1 MSEQLNVVPAPNR
14 ERLIGRRVLIVGA
27 ATGIGREIAL
37 LFACEGAEL
46 VLGDLNFEGASKTIG
61 ECAAAGA
68 KALAVHVDVRSE
80 QGNKAAV
87 EEALAC
93 LGGLDVLVNVAGVM
107 RAGAVDTITEE
118 DWGLVF
124 ETNVR
129 SQFQTVKYALPALK
143 ESGRGSII
151 NIASGA
157 GIKGGPG
164 ITLYAASK
172 GACVVFSKTLAMEL
186 GKFNIRVN
194 AICPGFVDTP
204 FNDPVTEYL
213 GGRSAVE
220 RFVEKNI
227 PLGRQASPKEIAPY
241 VAFLASDEAS
251 YVTGQA
257 VLVDGG
263 MI

>member
-1 MSEQLNVVPAPNR
+1 MSQDFDVAPVPNPR
-14 ERLIGRRVLIVGA
+14 RLIGRRVLIVGG

-37 LFACEGAEL
+37 WFACEGADL
-46 VLGDLNFEGASKTIG
+46 VVGDLNLEGASATVR
-61 ECAAAGA
+61 ECVAAGA
-68 KALAVHVDVRSE
+68 KATAVHVDVRKEGENRSTVE
-80 QGNKAAV
+80 VAV
-87 EEALAC
+87 AFLR
-93 LGGLDVLVNVAGVM
+93 GLDVLINVAGVM
-107 RAGAVDTITEE
+107 RAGAVDAITEE
-118 DWGLVF
+118 DWEFVF

-143 ESGRGSII
+143 ASGKGSIV

-157 GIKGGPG
+157 GIKGGSG

-172 GACVVFSKTLAMEL
+172 GASVVFSKTLAMEL

-204 FNDPVTEYL
+204 FNDPVIEYL
-213 GGRSAVE
+213 GGRAEVE
-220 RFVEKNI
+220 RMVANNI
-227 PLGRQASPKEIAPY
+227 PLERQATPREIAPY

-257 VLVDGG
+257 VLIDGG

>member
-1 MSEQLNVVPAPNR
+1 MSQQLNVTPAPNR
-14 ERLIGRRVLIVGA
+14 ERLTGRRVLIVGA

-37 LFACEGAEL
+37 LFAREGAEL
-46 VLGDLNFEGASKTIG
+46 VVGDLNFDGASKTIK
-61 ECAAAGA
+61 ECVAAGA
-68 KALAVHVDVRSE
+68 KALAVHVNVRSE
-80 QGNKAAV
+80 QENRAIV
-87 EEALAC
+87 EEAVAC
-93 LGGLDVLVNVAGVM
+93 LGGLDVLINVVGVM
-107 RAGAVDTITEE
+107 RTGTVDTITEE

-143 ESGRGSII
+143 ESGKGSII

-157 GIKGGPG
+157 GIKGGSG

-186 GKFNIRVN
+186 GRFNIRVN
-194 AICPGFVDTP
+194 AVCPGFVDTP

-213 GGRSAVE
+213 GGRSAVD
-220 RFVEKNI
+220 RIVEKNI
-227 PLGRQASPKEIAPY
+227 PLGRQASPQEIAPY
-241 VAFLASDEAS
+241 VAFLASEEAS

>member
-1 MSEQLNVVPAPNR
+1 MSHGFDVAPVPNR
-14 ERLIGRRVLIVGA
+14 ERLIGRRVLIVAG

-46 VLGDLNFEGASKTIG
+46 VVGDLNFEGASKTV
-61 ECAAAGA
+61 EKCVATGA
-68 KALAVHVDVRSE
+68 RAFAVRVDVRSE
-80 QGNKAAV
+80 QENRALV
-87 EEALAC
+87 EEAVAF

-107 RAGAVDTITEE
+107 CAGTVDRITEE
-118 DWGLVF
+118 DWAFVF

-129 SQFQTVKYALPALK
+129 SQFQTVKYALPALR

-157 GIKGGPG
+157 GIKGGSG

-172 GACVVFSKTLAMEL
+172 GACVVFSRTLAVEL
-186 GKFNIRVN
+186 GRFNIRVN

-204 FNDPVTEYL
+204 FNDPVIEYL

-220 RFVEKNI
+220 RIVERNI
-227 PLGRQASPKEIAPY
+227 PLGRWASAREIAPY

-257 VLVDGG
+257 VLIDGG

>member
-1 MSEQLNVVPAPNR
+1 M
-14 ERLIGRRVLIVGA
+14 IVGG

-37 LFACEGAEL
+37 LFAGEGAEL
-46 VLGDLNFEGASKTIG
+46 VVGDLNSEGASETIG
-61 ECAAAGA
+61 ECVAVGA
-68 KALAVHVDVRSE
+68 KALAVRVDVRNEREIRSVVE
-80 QGNKAAV
+80 QS
-87 EEALAC
+87 LAY
-93 LGGLDVLVNVAGVM
+93 LGGLDVLINVAGVM

-118 DWGLVF
+118 EWGYVF

-129 SQFQTVKYALPALK
+129 SQFQTVKYALPALRA
-143 ESGRGSII
+143 SGRGSIV

-172 GACVVFSKTLAMEL
+172 GASVVFSRTLAMEL
-186 GKFNIRVN
+186 SKFNIRVN

-204 FNDPVTEYL
+204 FNDPVIEYL
-213 GGRSAVE
+213 GGREAVE
-220 RFVEKNI
+220 RIVARDI
-227 PLGRQASPKEIAPY
+227 PLGRQASPREIAPY

-257 VLVDGG
+257 LLIDGG

>member
-1 MSEQLNVVPAPNR
+1 MKQHVHIAPVPNR
-14 ERLIGRRVLIVGA
+14 ERLIGRRALIVGG

-37 LFACEGAEL
+37 LFAREGAEF
-46 VLGDLNFEGASKTIG
+46 VVGDLNFEGASRTIG
-61 ECAAAGA
+61 ECVAAGA
-68 KALAVHVDVRSE
+68 RALAVHVDVRNESE
-80 QGNKAAV
+80 IRSVVDESVAF
-87 EEALAC
+87 

-118 DWGLVF
+118 DWGVVF
-124 ETNVR
+124 EINVR
-129 SQFQTVKYALPALK
+129 SQFQTVKHALPALRA
-143 ESGRGSII
+143 SGRGSIV

-157 GIKGGPG
+157 GIRGGPG

-172 GACVVFSKTLAMEL
+172 GASVVFSRTLAMEL
-186 GKFNIRVN
+186 SRFNIRVN

-204 FNDPVTEYL
+204 FNDPVIEYL
-213 GGRSAVE
+213 GGHEAVE
-220 RFVEKNI
+220 RIVAKDI
-227 PLGRQASPKEIAPY
+227 PLGRRASPREIAPY

-257 VLVDGG
+257 LLVDGG

>member
-1 MSEQLNVVPAPNR
+1 MA
-14 ERLIGRRVLIVGA
+14 IGARA
-27 ATGIGREIAL
+27 
-37 LFACEGAEL
+37 FAVRA
-46 VLGDLNFEGASKTIG
+46 
-61 ECAAAGA
+61 
-68 KALAVHVDVRSE
+68 DVRSE
-80 QGNKAAV
+80 PENRTLV
-87 EEALAC
+87 EEAVAR

-107 RAGAVDTITEE
+107 RAGAVDAITEE
-118 DWGLVF
+118 DWRFVF

-172 GACVVFSKTLAMEL
+172 GACVVFSRTLAVEL
-186 GKFNIRVN
+186 GRFNIRVN

-204 FNDPVTEYL
+204 FNDPVIEYL
-213 GGRSAVE
+213 GGHGEVDRIVG
-220 RFVEKNI
+220 NTI
-227 PLGRQASPKEIAPY
+227 PLGRQASAREIAPY

-257 VLVDGG
+257 ILIDGG

>member
-1 MSEQLNVVPAPNR
+1 MGRSLDSEPVPNR
-14 ERLIGRRVLIVGA
+14 ERLSGRRVLIIGG
-27 ATGIGREIAL
+27 ATGIGREIVL
-37 LFACEGAEL
+37 WFGREGAAL
-46 VLGDLNFEGASKTIG
+46 VVGDLNLDGASKAAEACRAIG
-61 ECAAAGA
+61 ARAF
-68 KALAVHVDVRSE
+68 AVRADVRSE
-80 QGNKAAV
+80 PENRALV
-87 EEALAC
+87 EEAVAR

-107 RAGAVDTITEE
+107 RAGAVDAITEE
-118 DWGLVF
+118 DWGFVF

-143 ESGRGSII
+143 ESRRGSII

-172 GACVVFSKTLAMEL
+172 GACVVFSRTLAVEL
-186 GKFNIRVN
+186 GRFNIRVN

-204 FNDPVTEYL
+204 FNDPVIEYL
-213 GGRSAVE
+213 GGRSEVD
-220 RFVEKNI
+220 RIVGSSI
-227 PLGRQASPKEIAPY
+227 PLGRQASAREIAPY

-257 VLVDGG
+257 ILIDGG